1 MSATATELHSE
12 DRSLWPKQLSGR
24 IPVETVADKALVAL
38 GRDLRESGYRF
49 TAITPN
55 THTLVHGRATKR
67 QPSRN
72 DVFGWSRPFSRGD
85 LPERYIEWL
94 ADAGELEYDRREL
107 RSRVRFATIDD
118 LIFVHS
124 AFPTRTPDAV
134 FFGPDTYRFVR
145 LIRQS
150 ISAAFSGSC
159 RILDIGAG
167 SGAGGLCTAALL
179 AGSQPSL
186 LLTDI
191 NDRALRYSAIN
202 AAINSIAAAEIA
214 ESNLFVKVTGK
225 FDLILS
231 NPPYLLD
238 PLKRL
243 YRHGGGAFGS
253 QLSLQIIEHA
263 IPNLRP
269 GGRLILYTGSPI
281 VDGVDLLQE
290 AFRPL
295 LERNDLRATYEE
307 IDVDVFGEELASWPY
322 RRVDRIAAVGLVV
335 ERLYQELL

>member
-1 MSATATELHSE
+1 MSATATELLSE
-12 DRSLWPKQLSGR
+12 DRSLWSKQPPGR
-24 IPVETVADKALVAL
+24 IPGEAIADKALLAL
-38 GRDLRESGYRF
+38 GRDLKESGYRF

-55 THTLVHGRATKR
+55 THNLVHGRATKR
-67 QPSRN
+67 RSNRN
-72 DVFGWSRPFSRGD
+72 DIFGWSRPFSRGD
-85 LPERYIEWL
+85 LPARYIERL
-94 ADAGELEYDRREL
+94 ADAGELECNQGEF

-145 LIRQS
+145 LIRRS
-150 ISAAFSGSC
+150 IPTALSDGC

-167 SGAGGLCTAALL
+167 SGAGGLFAAALV
-179 AGSQPSL
+179 ARSQPSL

-191 NDRALRYSAIN
+191 NDRALRYSGIN

-214 ESNLFVKVTGK
+214 ESNLFGKISGK

-231 NPPYLLD
+231 NPPYLVD

-253 QLSLQIIEHA
+253 QLSLQIIKQA
-263 IPNLRP
+263 IPHLRP
-269 GGRLILYTGSPI
+269 GGRLILYTGSSI

-290 AFRPL
+290 AFKPL

-307 IDVDVFGEELASWPY
+307 IDVDVFGEELANWPY

-335 ERLYQELL
+335 ERLC